1 VSIKVQDN
9 LPLVKMDFGLME
21 QALSNLLYNAAVYTP
36 SGTSILVDA
45 NVEGGDCVISVADNG
60 PGLTQDVL
68 PKVFDKFYRAPGAKT
83 GGTGLGLPIVK
94 GFVEA
99 HGGTISARNRSAG
112 GSEFVI
118 RIPLN
123 SESSKAGTRTL

>member
-1 VSIKVQDN
+1 
-9 LPLVKMDFGLME
+9 
-21 QALSNLLYNAAVYTP
+21 
-36 SGTSILVDA
+36 
-45 NVEGGDCVISVADNG
+45 
-60 PGLTQDVL
+60 VL

-83 GGTGLGLPIVK
+83 GGTGLGLPIAK

-99 HGGTISARNRSAG
+99 HGGTISAKNRSTG